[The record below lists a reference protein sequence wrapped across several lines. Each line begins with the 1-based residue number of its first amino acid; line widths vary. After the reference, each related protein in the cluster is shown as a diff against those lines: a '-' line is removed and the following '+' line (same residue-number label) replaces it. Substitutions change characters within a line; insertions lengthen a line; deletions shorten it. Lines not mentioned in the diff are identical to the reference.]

1 MQWPEAK
8 ELHTRAAAE
17 LIAVAE
23 RVPADRWLVPRA
35 DGKWSPA
42 EVLEHLTLAY
52 EVILRELEGGGGMA
66 IRTKWWQRLLL
77 RVRVIPKI
85 LRGEGFPAGARA
97 PRETRPSPP
106 ALDQHAAIARF
117 RELGARVEAKAAE
130 QNGRRKLTHAYF
142 GSASIC
148 DSMLLC
154 ARHID
159 HHRAQLPG

>member
-1 MQWPEAK
+1 MKWPEVK

-23 RVPADRWLVPRA
+23 RVPAERWLVPRA

-52 EVILRELEGGGGMA
+52 EVILRELEGGGGMQ
-66 IRTKWWQRLLL
+66 IRTKWWQRILL
-77 RVRVIPKI
+77 RFTMVPKI
-85 LRGEGFPAGARA
+85 LRGEGFPSGARA
-97 PRETRPSPP
+97 PRETRPSSP

-117 RELGARVEAKAAE
+117 RDLGTLVEQKAA
-130 QNGRRKLTHAYF
+130 QSDRKKLTHAYF

-159 HHRAQLPG
+159 HHRAQLPR

>member
-1 MQWPEAK
+1 MKWPEAK

-17 LIAVAE
+17 LIAAAE
-23 RVPADRWLVPRA
+23 RVPAERWLVPRA

-42 EVLEHLTLAY
+42 EVVEHLTLAY
-52 EVILRELEGGGGMA
+52 EVILRELEGGGGMQ
-66 IRTKWWQRLLL
+66 IRTKWWQRILL
-77 RVRVIPKI
+77 RFTMVPKI
-85 LRGEGFPAGARA
+85 LRGEGFPSGARA

-106 ALDQHAAIARF
+106 TLDQHAAIARF
-117 RELGARVEAKAAE
+117 RDLGALVEEKAATSD
-130 QNGRRKLTHAYF
+130 RKKLTHAYF

-159 HHRAQLPG
+159 HHRAQLPA